1 MPTSKETRGSKKKK
15 KQASLKYE
23 YFVCPNQCLDSLLNQ
38 VVAEHPK
45 SCPKPN
51 FSIKKVFHKLISVT
65 IEASCL
71 NCKYT
76 ALHNA
81 PFGQKPA
88 NDFLKEIGIVPG
100 TKHGLGDLAKKVGP
114 VIREVAKESMDKHAE
129 QLKSFKSK
137 GREVGYGVDGRYNN
151 SMSRRLGVGNEAA
164 TQVTVPVTGMT
175 ADRSYQK
182 VIGLKMLSKV
192 CIVCTKKEIDHYLK
206 TSEILRI
213 KDWICSDCTRDIG
226 PEETISR
233 EGELLREVVE
243 EHQKK
248 HDLEP
253 DFIVADGDAK
263 ISKVTKELGYERQF
277 DSRHLNKAISRRTP
291 TPSATNLKNMQ
302 GKNKDQRTAQWK
314 LMKESVSKRCQA
326 EIARA
331 AEKTKKIFG
340 KARLNRVQTLL
351 QDTPAAVLACHTGN
365 CGDLCKS
372 SSLVC
377 SGKKN
382 GKQYN
387 DHIGPKLKKNKNK
400 KQIEILKNMIHVR
413 LVEKLPDTYKNVG
426 TNFIEG
432 VNRAIIST
440 NPKTKN

>member
-1 MPTSKETRGSKKKK
+1 MLILSLCTSREVQPSTIEEGKGECASQEDSSMPTSKETRGTKKKK

-23 YFVCPNQCLDSLLNQ
+23 YFVCQNQCLDSLLNQ

-243 EHQKK
+243 EH
-248 HDLEP
+248 
-253 DFIVADGDAK
+253 
-263 ISKVTKELGYERQF
+263 
-277 DSRHLNKAISRRTP
+277 
-291 TPSATNLKNMQ
+291 
-302 GKNKDQRTAQWK
+302 
-314 LMKESVSKRCQA
+314 
-326 EIARA
+326 
-331 AEKTKKIFG
+331 
-340 KARLNRVQTLL
+340 
-351 QDTPAAVLACHTGN
+351 
-365 CGDLCKS
+365 
-372 SSLVC
+372 
-377 SGKKN
+377 
-382 GKQYN
+382 
-387 DHIGPKLKKNKNK
+387 
-400 KQIEILKNMIHVR
+400 
-413 LVEKLPDTYKNVG
+413 
-426 TNFIEG
+426 
-432 VNRAIIST
+432 
-440 NPKTKN
+440 